1 MSIYKSKLN
10 KNFDYGSS
18 SRKITPEIEN
28 KRNNLTVY
36 DEPFSV
42 TFSDIYLTKTE
53 RKVVE
58 PTKPQFYKI
67 FVDILNKRYEEQPDN
82 LIFQA
87 LNRNHAK
94 TKYTTDNKLFG
105 YKIIQNNGI
114 FYY

>member
-42 TFSDIYLTKTE
+42 TSSDIYLTKTE

-58 PTKPQFYKI
+58 PTKP
-67 FVDILNKRYEEQPDN
+67 
-82 LIFQA
+82 
-87 LNRNHAK
+87 
-94 TKYTTDNKLFG
+94 
-105 YKIIQNNGI
+105 
-114 FYY
+114 